1 MDRWPKELP
10 LEALAEW
17 LNQRFDGTL
26 MGHLGML
33 ALKVGE
39 ERAVVELPVH
49 QGLTTPS
56 DHVHAGSMASLADTA
71 ATFAAMAASG
81 REMTLEQR
89 PVAVRISSQIVAN
102 VQKGMLRAEA
112 RWLIRAAP

>member
-10 LEALAEW
+10 TEALAEW

-33 ALKVGE
+33 ALEVGE

-56 DHVHAGSMASLADTA
+56 DHVHAGSMASLADHA

-89 PVAVRISSQIVAN
+89 PVAVGISSQIVAN
-102 VQKGMLRAEA
+102 VQKGILRVEA

>member
-1 MDRWPKELP
+1 MPEVDSPEGDGMDRWPKELP
-10 LEALAEW
+10 PEALAEW

-56 DHVHAGSMASLADTA
+56 DHVHAGSMAPWP
-71 ATFAAMAASG
+71 
-81 REMTLEQR
+81 TLR
-89 PVAVRISSQIVAN
+89 PPSPRWQPR
-102 VQKGMLRAEA
+102 GA
-112 RWLIRAAP
+112 R